1 MSAWDAHCRIMAHA
15 VESCVPAARYLAA
28 GTRRTKGSYL
38 MATKS
43 SLISGVFSFL
53 SALAS
58 ICRIRSRVTDKL

>member
-1 MSAWDAHCRIMAHA
+1 MGHTLSHNDPCSGKLRADGKIL
-15 VESCVPAARYLAA
+15 S
-28 GTRRTKGSYL
+28 RRLEGRTQEHYL

-58 ICRIRSRVTDKL
+58 I